1 VNSSSWSPKVGH
13 LISFVFFF
21 LMQQFFFFNAA
32 TNFHFREPSAHN
44 NHYYPPIR
52 GEKIPKGLPNESNS
66 PWCSLHANKMTSVK
80 LDSFK
85 KKKKITKQATCINK
99 DQTPS
104 GLCILFQNPRRIL
117 GSLSYPS
124 IAKGSRVSSSR
135 SKVAQASFFH
145 ISVPLYSIP
154 SLQLSATLE

>member
-1 VNSSSWSPKVGH
+1 MFPFPNPPPSE
-13 LISFVFFF
+13 
-21 LMQQFFFFNAA
+21 A

-85 KKKKITKQATCINK
+85 GKKKNHKTSNM
-99 DQTPS
+99 
-104 GLCILFQNPRRIL
+104 
-117 GSLSYPS
+117 
-124 IAKGSRVSSSR
+124 
-135 SKVAQASFFH
+135 H
-145 ISVPLYSIP
+145 
-154 SLQLSATLE
+154 